1 MSNDEPDLV
10 QRCLSGDAPSMRE
23 FVERFQGMIYQ
34 LCYRMLGHRQDA
46 EDIAQ
51 EVFLRAFKSL
61 HRWDSNRT
69 LRPWLLTIAANR
81 CKTFYEQKSRKPIPT
96 ELAYL
101 QEDTS
106 LVPDHDLAEELQLA
120 LNTLRDDYRTCFT
133 LFYQQD
139 LNCAEIGEIMDRP
152 QGTIK
157 TWLHRARN
165 ELSEYLKRRGVTPD
179 GKHELFNL

>member
-1 MSNDEPDLV
+1 MTNDEPDLV
-10 QRCLSGDAPSMRE
+10 QRCLDGDAQAMRE

-51 EVFLRAFKSL
+51 EVFLRAFRSL
-61 HRWDSNRT
+61 HKWDSTRT
-69 LRPWLLTIAANR
+69 LRPWLLTIASNR
-81 CKTFYEQKSRKPIPT
+81 CKTFYEQKARKPIPT
-96 ELAYL
+96 ELAHL
-101 QEDTS
+101 QEDS
-106 LVPDHDLAEELQLA
+106 GPAENRELAEELQRA
-120 LNTLRDDYRTCFT
+120 LETLREDYRTCFI

-139 LNCAEIGEIMDRP
+139 LNCIEIGEIMDRP

-165 ELSEYLKRRGVTPD
+165 ELAEYLKRRGVTPD
-179 GKHELFNL
+179 GNYELFKL